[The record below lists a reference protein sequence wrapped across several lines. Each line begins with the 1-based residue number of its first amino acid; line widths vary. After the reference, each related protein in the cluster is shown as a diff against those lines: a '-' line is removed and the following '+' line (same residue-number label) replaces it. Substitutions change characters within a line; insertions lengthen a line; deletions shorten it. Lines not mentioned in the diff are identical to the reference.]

1 MSIRS
6 TETDFRFEAAR
17 SKVERGAM
25 LAAALTAITLICASA
40 VPLGV
45 PGEWEWRRVAP
56 AALWLTFLSLAIAA
70 ACYVAFVW
78 LGARWIDCSSRLAR
92 AAWLWG
98 LVLGGFGW
106 LWMAQEAA
114 PEGYQLSK
122 AAWVLYFPG
131 PSGYFTEA
139 RADERPLRE
148 FLGDYERR
156 MSEGDVLHI
165 GTHPPGLIV
174 VFRGLLAA
182 CRAAPWL
189 TNFVV
194 ASEPDSV
201 RLSLDSLAETAAA
214 AHSFPVTR
222 IDRAVLWLAALLA
235 QGISALTVLPLFG
248 LLRRG
253 TSPRASWWGAAF
265 WPTVPAVA
273 VFLPK
278 SDAVFPCFTALILW
292 LWLSGVDRNT
302 RLRCVLAGLS
312 LCLALVLSLAF
323 LPIAFLAA
331 LATIWPH
338 GFQQPESPANRAA
351 RRSLVAAVAWGVA
364 GFALPCVLL
373 RVYSGTNL
381 LFVWWL
387 NLRNHAGFY
396 HQFSRTYWKW
406 CLINPIEFAIAA
418 GAPLVCLA
426 AFSVSRQFRDQG
438 LKACGAAGAFLA
450 TWGILWL
457 SGKNMGEAARLWILL
472 TPCLIWIAGPF
483 FGQAAA
489 AIPGSAQA
497 IALDNERCAWALCL
511 QLAVSAAIVVRVVG
525 FHYA

>member
-6 TETDFRFEAAR
+6 TETDFEFEAAR

-25 LAAALTAITLICASA
+25 LAAGLAAIALVCAPAI
-40 VPLGV
+40 PLGV

-56 AALWLTFLSLAIAA
+56 AALWLTLLSLAIAA
-70 ACYVAFVW
+70 GCYVAFVW
-78 LGARWIDCSSRLAR
+78 LGARWIDRGSRWTRAVWLLGLSLA
-92 AAWLWG
+92 
-98 LVLGGFGW
+98 GFGW
-106 LWMAQEAA
+106 LWTAQEAA
-114 PEGYQLSK
+114 PEGFQLSK

-174 VFRGLLAA
+174 VFRGLLSA

-189 TNFVV
+189 TNLVV

-201 RLSLDSLAETAAA
+201 RLSLDSVVETAG
-214 AHSFPVTR
+214 AHGAPVTR
-222 IDRAVLWLAALLA
+222 VDRAVLWLTALLA
-235 QGISALTVLPLFG
+235 QGISALTVLPLYG

-253 TSPRASWWGAAF
+253 AARRASWWGAAL
-265 WPTVPAVA
+265 WPAVPAIA

-292 LWLSGVDRNT
+292 LWLSGVDRNAW
-302 RLRCVLAGLS
+302 RRCALAGLS

-331 LATIWPH
+331 LATVWPD
-338 GFQQPESPANRAA
+338 GFHRAQSPAHRPAA
-351 RRSLVAAVAWGVA
+351 WRSLVAAVAWGSA
-364 GFALPCVLL
+364 GFALPCLLL
-373 RVYSGTNL
+373 RVFGGINL
-381 LFVWWL
+381 FFVWWL

-396 HQFSRTYWKW
+396 HQFPRTYWKW
-406 CLINPIEFAIAA
+406 FLINPVEFAIAA

-426 AFSVSRQFRDQG
+426 VFSVSKQFRDQG

-472 TPCLIWIAGPF
+472 TPCLIWIAAPF

-489 AIPGSAQA
+489 AFPGSDQA
-497 IALDNERCAWALCL
+497 ISLDNERCMWALCL

-525 FHYA
+525 FHYG